1 MPNLQQQIA
10 EKFLTAL
17 KEGKSLDADKVEQ
30 VRQLLARGKKPKAE
44 EFVRIFTMPA
54 GGEVK

>member
-10 EKFLTAL
+10 EKFLRAL
-17 KEGKSLDADKVEQ
+17 SENQDVDAAKIEQ
-30 VRQLLARGKKPKAE
+30 LRLLVTRGKKPKAE
-44 EFVRIFTMPA
+44 EFVRIFATPP